1 MSLRPAVFLD
11 RDGVVN
17 RYPGAGQFVL
27 DWSGFEF
34 MPGVREELLRLRAAG
49 YVLVLV
55 TNQSGVG
62 RGLMTQAALDEI
74 HARMQEALG
83 AAKFDAI
90 YFCPHHPDT
99 GCPCRKPSPWMVRK
113 AAEEHGLEL
122 ARSFLIGDSGRDVAM
137 GRAAGCR
144 TILCRANLP
153 ARAEDLKPEHRPD
166 RMFASL
172 PEAADWILSG
182 AKDPHQAGTS
192 R

>member
-17 RYPGAGQFVL
+17 RCPGAGKFVH

-62 RGLMTQAALDEI
+62 RGLMPQAALDEI

-83 AAKFDAI
+83 AAKFDAV
-90 YFCPHHPDT
+90 YFCPHHPDA
-99 GCPCRKPSPWMVRK
+99 GCPCRKPSPWMIRK

-153 ARAEDLKPEHRPD
+153 PRVEELKPEHRPD
-166 RMFASL
+166 RMCASL
-172 PEAADWILSG
+172 SAAVDWVLRG
-182 AKDPHQAGTS
+182 AT
-192 R
+192 